1 MKLIKN
7 YVVFIMKR
15 LLLIL
20 ILTLNFQSWAKADDI
35 REFEMEGMSVGD
47 SLLDYFNE
55 EIIKNSYSG
64 AQYPNKEFILYY
76 FNNLPRFTIYDAV
89 TVAVKANDKNY
100 YIHDLGGSIYF
111 PNNFKKCLNDM
122 KKMEKDLNKIFANAE
137 MYSGENKHLYDKSG
151 KSIQVVIGYDFPSG
165 DNSQIVCINWSD
177 KLEKDGHVDELN
189 FTIGTKEYSDFVLF
203 RAFN

>member
-1 MKLIKN
+1 MKK
-7 YVVFIMKR
+7 

-20 ILTLNFQSWAKADDI
+20 ILSFSFQSWAKADDI
-35 REFEMEGMSVGD
+35 RDFEMEGMSVGD
-47 SLLDYFNE
+47 SLLDYFKE

-64 AQYPNKEFILYY
+64 AQYPNKEFIIYY
-76 FNNLPRFTIYDAV
+76 FNNLPSFTTYDAV
-89 TVAVKANDKNY
+89 TVAVKANDNNY

-122 KKMEKDLNKIFANAE
+122 KKIEKDFNKIFASAE
-137 MYSGENKHLYDKSG
+137 MYSGENKHQYDKSG
-151 KSIQVVIGYDFPSG
+151 ETIQVVIGYDLPSG

-189 FTIGTKEYSDFVLF
+189 LSIGTKEYSDFVLF

>member
-1 MKLIKN
+1 
-7 YVVFIMKR
+7 MKR

-20 ILTLNFQSWAKADDI
+20 ILTLSFQLLAKADDI
-35 REFEMEGMSVGD
+35 RDFEMERMSVGN

-76 FNNLPRFTIYDAV
+76 FNNLPSFTIYDAV
-89 TVAVKANDKNY
+89 TVAVKAKDKNY
-100 YIHDLGGSIYF
+100 FIHDLGGSIYY
-111 PNNFKKCLNDM
+111 PNDFKKCLNEM
-122 KKMEKDLNKIFANAE
+122 KKIEKDLEKIFTSAE
-137 MYSGENKHLYDKSG
+137 RYSGENKHQYDKSG
-151 KSIQVVIGYDFPSG
+151 ESIQVVTGYDFQSG

-177 KLEKDGHVDELN
+177 KFEKDGHVDELN
-189 FTIGTKEYSDFVLF
+189 LTIGTKEYSDFVLF